1 MMVVASRLFRD
12 IVKYPL
18 PWDLSFV
25 KSLSI
30 PHPKE
35 KALGQLPE
43 VLYDWPPSPG
53 AKHRLVHKYSVQQK
67 I

>member
-1 MMVVASRLFRD
+1 MVWYGYFLE
-12 IVKYPL
+12 L
-18 PWDLSFV
+18 PILSFV

-43 VLYDWPPSPG
+43 VLYAWPPSPG